1 MSLNRVNRNGRDFLQ
16 ENKQKV
22 AHWETNGRL
31 TAAAAAKRVNLWR
44 PVVLHYSSGLRPF
57 GQRTNTRTR
66 NSVPL
71 HESGKMHSGLAQPY
85 GFHQEERPVRP
96 LTRAARHMAKQQK
109 GMGDEK
115 GRQGGG
121 DSSRMAKQTQTQ
133 TQSQTG
139 EIRDSR
145 LAKKSLPKSDH
156 QHVGQL
162 DQVEQPP
169 TSLAVP
175 KQTGDDEDDAL
186 SVYSLRSK
194 ASQRSNISKISKKSS
209 LHLAGEGGDE
219 EAPLSARS
227 NASLKTIKSAATV
240 RSTCSVKSRATIKS
254 VESVKSQATLK
265 SHMSHKSHKSNAT
278 LKSHVSGKSRASST
292 AKSQVSRRFVA
303 GGESSMP
310 QKSPSSTGHM
320 EGPCCC
326 SQQSHMENERLA
338 ALNEAHY
345 KYGKLIEE
353 YNHMPVSE
361 PTLRVRNRKAAIE
374 RELDQLDYAINMYD
388 QTHMYYKR

>member
-1 MSLNRVNRNGRDFLQ
+1 MSSNRVNRYGRDFLQ

-44 PVVLHYSSGLRPF
+44 PVVKHYSSGLRPF
-57 GQRTNTRTR
+57 GHTSTNTRTR
-66 NSVPL
+66 NSVPS
-71 HESGKMHSGLAQPY
+71 HESGEMHSGLAQPY
-85 GFHQEERPVRP
+85 GFFPEERPVCP
-96 LTRAARHMAKQQK
+96 PTRAARQTAKNQK
-109 GMGDEK
+109 EMGDEK
-115 GRQGGG
+115 VRQGGG
-121 DSSRMAKQTQTQ
+121 YSNRTGKQTQIQ
-133 TQSQTG
+133 TQSQAEDTK
-139 EIRDSR
+139 DSR
-145 LAKKSLPKSDH
+145 FAKKSLAKSD
-156 QHVGQL
+156 QQQAGQL
-162 DQVEQPP
+162 EQVEQPP

-175 KQTGDDEDDAL
+175 KQTYDEDDAL
-186 SVYSLRSK
+186 SVYSMRSK
-194 ASQRSNISKISKKSS
+194 ASRRSNISKISKKSS
-209 LHLAGEGGDE
+209 LHLAGGGDE

-227 NASLKTIKSAATV
+227 NSSLKTVKSAATV

-265 SHMSHKSHKSNAT
+265 SHMSHKSNAT
-278 LKSHVSGKSRASST
+278 IKSRALST
-292 AKSQVSRRFVA
+292 ARSEVSRRSVA

-310 QKSPSSTGHM
+310 QKSSSTTGHL
-320 EGPCCC
+320 ESPCCC
-326 SQQSHMENERLA
+326 HQQSHMENERLA

-361 PTLRVRNRKAAIE
+361 PTLRVRNRKIAIE

-388 QTHMYYKR
+388 HAHMHYRR